1 MTSVKS
7 KKSLEAPIGA
17 ATLITTFAILVM
29 TLGSELYSPS
39 KAWLAATFGHHWIG
53 KGILSIVVFLVVIAL
68 SYSRLTKAERSMAT
82 WSNRLFATVILVTV
96 IIIGFFTY
104 EFFFG

>member
-1 MTSVKS
+1 MSSDKP

-17 ATLITTFAILVM
+17 ATLITTIAILIM
-29 TLGSELYSPS
+29 TLGGELYSPF
-39 KAWLAATFGHHWIG
+39 KAWLAAAFGHHWIG
-53 KGILSIVVFLVVIAL
+53 KGVISIVIFLAVVAL
-68 SYSRLTKAERSMAT
+68 SYPKLMRIERSMAT
-82 WSNRLFATVILVTV
+82 WSNRLLATVILVTL